1 MATATKP
8 QKLKISNVRKV
19 DRPVQLL
26 IHVILILISA
36 ICIAP
41 FLFMLAASM
50 KSMEDVM
57 SFPMPIFTSAFT
69 LENYVTLF
77 TEYNFGRVLFNSFY
91 IALLFTFLTIYF
103 ATMGGY
109 ALAKFRFRG
118 SKVIFLIALACLMVP
133 FESIMIPL
141 YIIFKSLHLTNNHL
155 GLILPEVSRIA
166 FGVFFMRQ
174 FISSGVSTEVIESAR
189 IDGCGEA
196 RIFHSIVLPVLK
208 PAFATL
214 GIIFFMASWNNYLWP
229 LILLNDPELMTISI
243 ALKNFQ
249 QAGGSHTPP
258 YHLLMAGAVVSIVP
272 MMAAFFTMQKYFI
285 AGISAG
291 AVKG

>member
-1 MATATKP
+1 MKNTTSSKP
-8 QKLKISNVRKV
+8 TGSLKKANRRI
-19 DRPVQLL
+19 QFL
-26 IHVILILISA
+26 IHLILILAAAVS
-36 ICIAP
+36 IAP

-50 KSMEDVM
+50 KSMEDIM
-57 SFPMPIFTSAFT
+57 RFPMPIFTSGFT
-69 LENYVTLF
+69 LENFKTLF
-77 TEYNFGRVLFNSFY
+77 SDYNFGRVLFNSLY
-91 IALLFTFLTIYF
+91 IALLFMVITIYF

-109 ALAKFRFRG
+109 ALAKYRFRG
-118 SKVIFLIALACLMVP
+118 SRVIFLIALACLMVP

-141 YIIFKSLHLTNNHL
+141 YVIFKGLKLTNNHL
-155 GLILPEVSRIA
+155 GLIIPEVSRIA

-174 FISSGVSTEVIESAR
+174 FISAGVSTEIIESAR
-189 IDGCGEA
+189 IDGCGEM
-196 RIFHSIVLPVLK
+196 RIFHTIVLPILK

-229 LILLNDPELMTISI
+229 LILLNDPKLMTISI

-258 YHLLMAGAVVSIVP
+258 YHLLMAGAVVSILP
-272 MMAAFFTMQKYFI
+272 MMIAFFCLQKYFI

-291 AVKG
+291 AVKE